1 MRRCPL
7 QSDSSNR
14 ASIIFEGFATPSKGR
29 GYEAILGRFDESHY
43 CLFFREERK
52 LGSCPKSVIEVE
64 VSFVQR
70 LAGEVAGVNP
80 RFI

>member
-1 MRRCPL
+1 LHAYPEEMA
-7 QSDSSNR
+7 Q
-14 ASIIFEGFATPSKGR
+14 
-29 GYEAILGRFDESHY
+29 AINEF
-43 CLFFREERK
+43 
-52 LGSCPKSVIEVE
+52 GSCPKSVIEVE